1 MAVSETGNPKPVV
14 IGILAIQGDFQAH
27 GHSLSRL
34 DVPYRFVKKAAELEE
49 LSGLI
54 IPGGESTTVLK
65 FMENEGLWE
74 PIQALG
80 RQIPIFGT
88 CAGAILLAKTVLNP
102 FQPSFGFLDMTVR
115 RNAYGRQIYS
125 FIRNIELGKEI
136 TAGNDST
143 DSFEAVFI
151 RAPIIEQIAAGAQVL
166 SKLDGFPVLVRQDQ
180 FLACTFHPELS
191 EDTRIHRYFCDMV
204 GSRSRAASSTVRKAT
219 PKEATPK
226 KKP

>member
-1 MAVSETGNPKPVV
+1 MAVSKTGKPKPVV

-27 GHSLSRL
+27 GHSLFRL

-65 FMENEGLWE
+65 FMENEGFWE

-80 RQIPIFGT
+80 RKIPIFGT
-88 CAGAILLAKTVLNP
+88 CAGAILLAKMVLNP
-102 FQPSFGFLDMTVR
+102 SQPSFGFLDMTVR
-115 RNAYGRQIYS
+115 RNAYGRQINS
-125 FIRNIELGKEI
+125 FIRNIDLGKEI
-136 TAGNDST
+136 NCGNGSA

-151 RAPIIEQIAAGAQVL
+151 RAPIIEQMAAGGQVIA
-166 SKLDGFPVLVRQDQ
+166 KLDGFPVLVRQDQ

-191 EDTRIHRYFCDMV
+191 EDTRIHRYLCDMV
-204 GSRSRAASSTVRKAT
+204 AFKNSAASSTIRTAGSERT
-219 PKEATPK
+219 ISK